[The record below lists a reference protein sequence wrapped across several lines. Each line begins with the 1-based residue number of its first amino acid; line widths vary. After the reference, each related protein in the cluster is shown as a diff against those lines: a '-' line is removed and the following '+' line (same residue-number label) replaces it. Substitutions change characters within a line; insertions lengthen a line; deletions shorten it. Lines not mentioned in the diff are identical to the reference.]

1 MNFVYLCRWVFSTAF
16 FYIGAVLKYLFFIS
30 LYFITSY
37 SYFLANDIDMSIDIV
52 QYASAD
58 SLTECKIHYSYA
70 DTAMRYITKV
80 EGYSASILFNATCI
94 DIRTNKQ
101 ITKEWI
107 VDNISQKPIVLHEKN
122 MIGSTSIFLYPG
134 NYTFTLSAKDLN
146 DTNRIYTSSNTI
158 RVTSYNSQ
166 NIQISDPLFAIAI
179 DPIQNDAPS
188 KWSSQFSRN
197 GLAIIP
203 IPTLEIIGLNPSLQ
217 VYSEIYHCSLQDS
230 LDMYYQILDAAKREL
245 VTIPLMRLTIAVSQ
259 TEQVIIPLD
268 GLASGVYY
276 LNMKVSSRKQKDSA
290 TVEKRFYVINPEM
303 PPEIAAT
310 FSEDELFQQSEFS
323 TYSEYRIIEEYER
336 AKCLANSS
344 EIALFESLTL
354 LNAQQKFMYR
364 FWKERDPNTDT
375 PINER
380 LEEFRKSVEY
390 AQSFFSCPQYSE
402 GWKSER
408 GRVMRKYGKPT
419 QVDRKYMGNSS
430 RPYEIWFYSEIQG
443 GATFNFVDM
452 KDINNHILVH
462 STAIGELRN
471 ENWYNEFANTDSNN
485 AAGTNTGVPR

>member
-16 FYIGAVLKYLFFIS
+16 FYIGAVLKYLFFIC

-37 SYFLANDIDMSIDIV
+37 CNFMANDINISIDIV
-52 QYASAD
+52 QYASSD
-58 SLTECKIHYSYA
+58 SLTEFKIHYSFA
-70 DTAMRYITKV
+70 DTAMRYIPKV
-80 EGYSASILFNATCI
+80 EGYSASILFHVICT
-94 DIRTNKQ
+94 DIRTKKQ
-101 ITKEWI
+101 ISKEWI
-107 VDNISQKPIVLHEKN
+107 VDNIPQKPIVIHEKD
-122 MIGSTSIFLYPG
+122 MIGSSSLFLHSGIYAFSIH
-134 NYTFTLSAKDLN
+134 AKDLN
-146 DTNRIYTSSNTI
+146 DTNRIYSSSST
-158 RVTSYNSQ
+158 VVVKSYNTQ
-166 NIQISDPLFAIAI
+166 HLQISDPLFAIAI

-230 LDMYYQILDAAKREL
+230 LDIYYQILDAAKREL